1 MSSVLIHT
9 CVEHDR
15 WDLIAHRYYGT
26 VDEIGRIIDANPQ
39 IALSETLTAGTQVFV
54 PIIAKSQVKNNN
66 LPPWFR
72 IE

>member
-9 CVEHDR
+9 CNEHDR
-15 WDLIAHRYYGT
+15 FDLIAHRYYGT

-39 IALSETLTAGTQVFV
+39 LALSETLTAGTTVLV
-54 PIIAKSQVKNNN
+54 PIIQKSQAKNTN

-72 IE
+72 D

>member
-9 CVEHDR
+9 CNEYDR
-15 WDLIAHRYYGT
+15 FDLIAHRYYGT

-39 IALSETLTAGTQVFV
+39 LVLSETLVAGTTVIV
-54 PIIAKSQVKNNN
+54 PIVQESQTKSAN

-72 IE
+72 